1 MIGCGEIHER
11 EYGEMAAAI
20 DLRSIGEI
28 CAGSSPATRIN
39 CFENLVDPENN
50 MYINYLQIT
59 L

>member
-11 EYGEMAAAI
+11 EYGETAAAI

-28 CAGSSPATRIN
+28 LAGSSPATRIH

-50 MYINYLQIT
+50 MYNQIYK
-59 L
+59 